1 MQITITSVNSLKKD
15 ALMTARDGRVGGHVG
30 RGSFGIIASGRQGW
44 VKWVTRVV
52 TQEPTTE

>member
-1 MQITITSVNSLKKD
+1 MQISITSVNSLKKD

-30 RGSFGIIASGRQGW
+30 RGSFGIMASGRQGW

-52 TQEPTTE
+52 T